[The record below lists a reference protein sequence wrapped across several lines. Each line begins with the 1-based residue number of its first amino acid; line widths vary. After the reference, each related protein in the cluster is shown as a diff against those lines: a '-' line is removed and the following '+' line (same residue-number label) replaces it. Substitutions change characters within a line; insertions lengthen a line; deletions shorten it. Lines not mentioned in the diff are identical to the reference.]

1 MKTRILILSL
11 VTIVG
16 ALALWLYSMKGM
28 DHSQM
33 NMGDASPAASS
44 QSVYICPMHPHIEG
58 EHDSNC
64 PICGMDLQPV
74 ERQNSSAKHISN
86 QEREV
91 LYWYDP
97 MVPAT
102 KFDKPGKSPFMDM
115 DLVPAYADEASED
128 EEAGSIKVPASL
140 IQRVGVKTA
149 PVELQTFGND
159 VRAYGRIVPSSRV
172 ANNVTLRVEGWV
184 ENLAAS
190 ALGDV
195 ISKGQHLFD
204 VNSPQL
210 ISAQTDY
217 LTARKLENTDI
228 AKAAASRLT
237 QLGVDE
243 KALSY
248 IKKQSKPLTAVPIYA
263 AAEGVITKLNIN
275 NGDYIKAGMP
285 LLSIQDLSTVW
296 VEADVPE
303 RDLKNLE
310 VGNQAVVMSSES
322 GEKRIGKITYIHPV
336 VDPKTRTGQVR
347 IELDNTDGNLK
358 PDSFADV
365 IFSSEKSQRIAVPTQ
380 AILRSSMGSYAL
392 LWLGEGRFKPV
403 MVTTGAK
410 SGAFIEILEGLKQG
424 QEIVTSGQFL
434 LDAEANLKTGL
445 TSMESMEM
453 KHDK

>member
-1 MKTRILILSL
+1 MKTRILILSFL
-11 VTIVG
+11 VITG
-16 ALALWLYSMKGM
+16 ALAFWLYSMKGM

-33 NMGDASPAASS
+33 NMGDMP
-44 QSVYICPMHPHIEG
+44 Q
-58 EHDSNC
+58 
-64 PICGMDLQPV
+64 
-74 ERQNSSAKHISN
+74 SSANK
-86 QEREV
+86 EREV

-102 KFDKPGKSPFMDM
+102 KFDKPGPSPFMDM
-115 DLVPAYADEASED
+115 ALVPAYADEETENENED
-128 EEAGSIKVPASL
+128 AGSIKVPSLL

-204 VNSPQL
+204 LNSPQL
-210 ISAQTDY
+210 ISAQADY
-217 LTARKLENTDI
+217 LTARKLGNTDI

-243 KALSY
+243 KALSL
-248 IKKQSKPLTAVPIYA
+248 IQKQSKPLTAVPIYA
-263 AAEGVITKLNIN
+263 SAEGVITKLNIN
-275 NGDYIKAGMP
+275 SGDYIKAGMP

-303 RDLKNLE
+303 RDLKSLE
-310 VGNQAVVMSSES
+310 IGNQAVVMSSELS
-322 GEKRIGKITYIHPV
+322 ENRIGKITYIHPV

-365 IFSSEKSQRIAVPTQ
+365 IFSSEKNQRIAVPTQ

-410 SGAFIEILEGLKQG
+410 SGAFVEITEGLKQG

-453 KHDK
+453 NHDK